1 MDTSIEKLL
10 KTKRFLFWINAHTPV
25 KKQSSQEGNT
35 PIHLKNNAAHI
46 KVPLIFW
53 FLIMTFNLCFHHQ
66 LWVKWYVYILAIVL
80 VIFDKLI
87 HDSPNICGCLTL
99 NEMHIKL
106 ASFIISS
113 TNNNLTNSSSTPLPE
128 IKKKTVLYIVHII
141 ILCTSI
147 ETFIYWKFKG

>member
-25 KKQSSQEGNT
+25 KKQSSQDGNT
-35 PIHLKNNAAHI
+35 PIHLKNNAPHI
-46 KVPLIFW
+46 KVTLIFW

-80 VIFDKLI
+80 VICDELI
-87 HDSPNICGCLTL
+87 HNSPNACGCLTV

-106 ASFIISS
+106 ASLIISS
-113 TNNNLTNSSSTPLPE
+113 TSNNLTNSPSTPLPE
-128 IKKKTVLYIVHII
+128 VKKSSAVYSSYINFVY
-141 ILCTSI
+141 LNRSSI
-147 ETFIYWKFKG
+147 NWKFKG